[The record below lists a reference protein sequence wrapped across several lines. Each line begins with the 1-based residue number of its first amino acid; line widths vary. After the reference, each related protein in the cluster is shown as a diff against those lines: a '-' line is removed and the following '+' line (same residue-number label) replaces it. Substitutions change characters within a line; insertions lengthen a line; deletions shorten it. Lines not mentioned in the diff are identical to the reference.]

1 MNAKRTLELLL
12 LVGAMMAIT
21 PTQAGSC
28 AAPSA
33 VKMPPLYSVGWIPW
47 LGDLKSWRNYDPT
60 TIPGI
65 GRLINS
71 PDGTMVGEPLAGSPT
86 CNILP
91 PGEYTYVMQWQTNQT
106 GLDYIQNTDIIY
118 LLQPIAP
125 TPEYI
130 RHSQMAAGLPV
141 FCAGT
146 FKINDRW
153 WPNDDEL
160 SMLNAIVEVT
170 TFSGHYK
177 PKCSCLAVLEEKL
190 HALGV
195 STAKTE
201 YKFMGSP
208 ADCQL

>member
-1 MNAKRTLELLL
+1 MNARWKLVPWSVLGALLF
-12 LVGAMMAIT
+12 AA

-28 AAPSA
+28 NVPSA

-47 LGDLKSWRNYDPT
+47 IGDLKSWRNYDPT
-60 TIPGI
+60 AIPGV

-71 PDGTMVGEPLAGSPT
+71 PDGTMVGEPLAGAPT
-86 CNILP
+86 CNVLP

-106 GLDYIQNTDIIY
+106 GLDYIQNTDIVY
-118 LLQPIAP
+118 LLQPVVLGP
-125 TPEYI
+125 DYI

-146 FKINDRW
+146 FKINNRW

-160 SMLNAIVEVT
+160 AMLNAVVEVT

-201 YKFMGSP
+201 YRFMGSP